1 MRARR
6 VNNEEPIEDR
16 LKTSMEESAM
26 SHHDHTH
33 DHAQGNDDL
42 VAASSGQTEPR
53 HPLDPLTGDEIDA
66 ARAILVASGLLGE
79 TVRVPMLLPHE
90 PEKDELVAWS
100 PGDEMDRRVE
110 ATLMDAATGAVVEV
124 VVSITRG
131 IVLEQRDHDPSQA
144 PYGQP
149 QYLFEEYERAAQI
162 VKASPEWQAAM
173 TRRGLAD
180 RMELAFCGP
189 LAPGFVGRANE
200 VGRRV
205 IRSLTFLRDSE
216 TDSPWAHPVEGLIV
230 HIDLIENQVIG
241 IEDDGDVPVPA
252 GHGNYTPDAVG
263 PARTSLKPIEIT
275 QPEGPSF
282 HVDGSLVEW
291 EKWSM
296 RVGFNAREGLVL
308 NAVSFDGRSVMHRG
322 SVPEMVVPYGD
333 TSSTRFWISYFD
345 AGEYLL
351 GKNANHLELGC
362 DCLGVIRYF
371 DGFVADDHG
380 HAVKIPN
387 AVCMHEEDY
396 GILWK
401 HTEPGIGAE
410 VRRSR
415 RLVVSYFATIGNYDY
430 GFFWYFYLDGSIQV
444 EAKATGI
451 VFVGAGVPGTTQR
464 HAAEIA
470 PGVFAPVHQHLF
482 SARLDMAVDGED
494 NRLVEIDAARI
505 PMGDE
510 NPFGN
515 AFTWT
520 ETPLRT
526 ESEAQRN
533 ADTSVARVWEVQSA
547 SRRNAVGKPTAYHL
561 IPQPTALLM
570 ADPASSVA
578 ARAAFATKHLWG
590 TAYDRDERWPAGKYP
605 NAHQGGAGLPA
616 YTADDR
622 SIDGEDLV
630 LWHTFGLTHIPRPE
644 DWPIMPVDYA
654 GFWIKPYGFL
664 DVNPAMDVP
673 EASQPHAASSCCG
686 GDSCTC
692 AH

>member
-1 MRARR
+1 MPA
-6 VNNEEPIEDR
+6 
-16 LKTSMEESAM
+16 
-26 SHHDHTH
+26 HTH
-33 DHAQGNDDL
+33 DAATQPHDNPDL
-42 VAASSGQTEPR
+42 IPVTGVRGAGPR
-53 HPLDPLTGDEIDA
+53 HPLDPLTAAEIEA
-66 ARAILVASGLLGE
+66 AREVLVRVGLLGE
-79 TVRVPMLLPHE
+79 TVRVPMLLPDE
-90 PEKDELVAWS
+90 PAKAELATWT
-100 PGDEMDRRVE
+100 PGDPIDRRVDV
-110 ATLMDAATGAVVEV
+110 TLMDATTGAVTEAIVSVTREV
-124 VVSITRG
+124 VVSTRE
-131 IVLEQRDHDPSQA
+131 LDPAQA

-149 QYLFEEYERAAQI
+149 QYLFEEYERAAEI

-173 TRRGLAD
+173 KRRGLGD
-180 RMELAFCGP
+180 RVDLAFCSP
-189 LAPGFVGRANE
+189 LAPGFVGRESE

-216 TDSPWAHPVEGLIV
+216 DDIPWAHPVEGLIV
-230 HIDLIENQVIG
+230 HVDLVSNTLIG
-241 IEDDGDVPVPA
+241 IEDEGDVPVPS
-252 GHGNYTPDAVG
+252 GSGKYTPDAVG

-282 HVDGSLVEW
+282 AVSGSLVEW
-291 EKWSM
+291 ENWSM
-296 RVGFNAREGLVL
+296 RVDFNAREGLVL
-308 NAVSFDGRSVMHRG
+308 HDVRFDDRPVLTRA

-333 TSSTRFWISYFD
+333 TSNTRFWISYFD

-371 DGFVADDHG
+371 DGYVADDHG
-380 HAVKIPN
+380 HPVKIPN
-387 AVCMHEEDY
+387 VVCMHEEDY

-401 HTEPGIGAE
+401 HTEQGPVGSH

-415 RLVVSYFATIGNYDY
+415 RLVVSYFSTIGNYDY
-430 GFFWYFYLDGSIQV
+430 GFYWYFYLDGSIQL

-451 VFVGAGVPGTTQR
+451 VFVGGGHPGSENR
-464 HAAEIA
+464 HASEIA

-482 SARLDMAVDGED
+482 SARLDVAIDGED
-494 NRLVEIDAARI
+494 NQLVEIDAARI
-505 PMGDE
+505 PMGDA

-526 ESEAQRN
+526 ETEAQRV
-533 ADTSVARVWEVQSA
+533 ADTSVARVWEVRS
-547 SRRNAVGKPTAYHL
+547 SSKRNYVGKPTAYHL

-590 TAYDRDERWPAGKYP
+590 TAYDHEERWPAGRYP
-605 NAHQGGAGLPA
+605 NAHQGGAGLAA

-654 GFWIKPYGFL
+654 GFWFKPYGFL
-664 DVNPAMDVP
+664 DVNPAMNIP
-673 EASQPHAASSCCG
+673 ESSQAHAGDHRPAGATGPRAAGTIADGGCGMGAECSCG
-686 GDSCTC
+686 
-692 AH
+692 H

>member
-1 MRARR
+1 M
-6 VNNEEPIEDR
+6 
-16 LKTSMEESAM
+16 
-26 SHHDHTH
+26 TH
-33 DHAQGNDDL
+33 DDSHAHASVTIAANP
-42 VAASSGQTEPR
+42 VAQ
-53 HPLDPLTGDEIDA
+53 HPLDPLTAEEI
-66 ARAILVASGLLGE
+66 ARAREILVTAGLMGE
-79 TVRVPMLLPHE
+79 TTRVPMLLPDE
-90 PEKDELVAWS
+90 PTKDELAAWV
-100 PGDEMDRRVE
+100 PGEEFERRVDV
-110 ATLMDAATGAVVEV
+110 TLLDTATGAVTEV
-124 VVSITRG
+124 IVSITRET
-131 IVLEQRDHDPSQA
+131 VVEQRAYDTTKP

-149 QYLFEEYERAAQI
+149 QYLFEEYERAAEI
-162 VKASPEWQAAM
+162 VKASAQWRAAM
-173 TRRGLAD
+173 IRRGLAD
-180 RMELAFCGP
+180 RMELAFCSP

-205 IRSLTFLRDSE
+205 IRSLTFLREHED
-216 TDSPWAHPVEGLIV
+216 DIPWAHPVEGLIV
-230 HIDLIENQVIG
+230 HVDLVRNEVIG
-241 IEDDGDVPVPA
+241 IEDDGEIPVPA
-252 GHGNYTPDAVG
+252 GSGRYTPDAVG
-263 PARTSLKPIEIT
+263 PARTTLKPIEIT

-282 HVDGSLVEW
+282 RLDGSLVEW
-291 EKWSM
+291 ENWTM

-308 NAVSFDGRSVMHRG
+308 HDVRFDDRPVLARA

-333 TSSTRFWISYFD
+333 TTPTRFWISYFD

-362 DCLGVIRYF
+362 DCLGVIHYF
-371 DGFVADDHG
+371 DGYVADDHG
-380 HAVKIPN
+380 HPVQIPN

-396 GILWK
+396 GVLFK
-401 HTEPGIGAE
+401 HTEPAPVGAH

-415 RLVVSYFATIGNYDY
+415 RLVVSYFSTIGNYDY
-430 GFFWYFYLDGSIQV
+430 GFFWYFSLDGSIQV

-451 VFVGAGVPGTTQR
+451 VFVGGGIPGSANP
-464 HAAEIA
+464 HAPEIA

-482 SARLDMAVDGED
+482 SARLDVAIDGED
-494 NRLVEIDAARI
+494 NRLLEIDAARI
-505 PMGDE
+505 PMGDD

-520 ETPLRT
+520 TTPLRT
-526 ESEAQRN
+526 EKEAQRE

-547 SRRNAVGKPTAYHL
+547 SRRNHIGKPTAYHL

-578 ARAAFATKHLWG
+578 ARAAFATKHLWA
-590 TAYDRDERWPAGKYP
+590 TAYDHEERWPAGRYP
-605 NAHQGGAGLPA
+605 NAHAGGAGLPA

-654 GFWIKPYGFL
+654 GFWFKPYGFL

-673 EASQPHAASSCCG
+673 ESSQAHGGAGCCESGAAQCRCE
-686 GDSCTC
+686 
-692 AH
+692 H

>member
-1 MRARR
+1 MPVHA
-6 VNNEEPIEDR
+6 
-16 LKTSMEESAM
+16 
-26 SHHDHTH
+26 HDTPDQPGHNPALIPVTI
-33 DHAQGNDDL
+33 ANG
-42 VAASSGQTEPR
+42 TEPR
-53 HPLDPLTGDEIDA
+53 HPLDPLTAAEIER
-66 ARAILVASGLLGE
+66 AREILVDAGLLGE
-79 TVRVPMLLPHE
+79 TARVPMLLPDE
-90 PEKDELVAWS
+90 PTKEELAAWV
-100 PGDEMDRRVE
+100 PGTPFDRRVDV
-110 ATLMDAATGAVVEV
+110 TVMDAATGAVTEAIVSVTRGEV
-124 VVSITRG
+124 VSATEI
-131 IVLEQRDHDPSQA
+131 DPSSA

-149 QYLFEEYERAAQI
+149 QYLFEEYERAADI
-162 VKASPEWQAAM
+162 VKNSPEWRAAM
-173 TRRGLAD
+173 TRRGLED
-180 RMELAFCGP
+180 RIDFAFCSP
-189 LAPGFVGRANE
+189 LAPGFVGRENE

-216 TDSPWAHPVEGLIV
+216 DDIPWAHPVEGLIV
-230 HIDLIENQVIG
+230 HVDLVANTVIG
-241 IEDDGDVPVPA
+241 IEDEGDVPVPA
-252 GHGNYTPDAVG
+252 GSGKYTPDAVG
-263 PARTSLKPIEIT
+263 PARTTLKPVEIT

-282 HVDGSLVEW
+282 AVKGSLVEW
-291 EKWSM
+291 ENWSL
-296 RVGFNAREGLVL
+296 RVDFNAREGLVL
-308 NAVSFDGRSVMHRG
+308 HDVRFDDRPVLTRA

-333 TSSTRFWISYFD
+333 TSNTRFWISYFD

-351 GKNANHLELGC
+351 GKNGNHLELGC

-371 DGFVADDHG
+371 DGYVADDHG

-387 AVCMHEEDY
+387 VVCMHEEDY

-401 HTEPGIGAE
+401 HTEPSSVGAH

-415 RLVVSYFATIGNYDY
+415 RLVVSYFSTIGNYDY
-430 GFFWYFYLDGSIQV
+430 GFYWYFYLDGSIQL

-451 VFVGAGVPGTTQR
+451 VFVGGGIPGSTNA
-464 HAAEIA
+464 HAPEIA

-482 SARLDMAVDGED
+482 SARLDVAIDGED

-505 PMGDE
+505 PMGDA

-520 ETPLRT
+520 ETTLRT
-526 ESEAQRN
+526 ESEAQRE
-533 ADTSVARVWEVQSA
+533 ADTSAARVWEVRSA
-547 SRRNAVGKPTAYHL
+547 SKTNYIGKPTAYHL
-561 IPQPTALLM
+561 VPQPTALLM

-590 TAYDRDERWPAGKYP
+590 TAYDHEERWPAGRYP

-654 GFWIKPYGFL
+654 GFWFKPYGFL

-673 EASQPHAASSCCG
+673 ESSQAHQIADGGCG
-686 GDSCTC
+686 RGTACTC
-692 AH
+692 GH